1 MNMEFETN
9 VQQEVYEKIEP
20 WMKEL
25 FGIFVKKREDAPY
38 FGINIGSAFVHLG
51 VHPWNEENAT
61 ITTRSYVAVNVDI
74 KPDLMEFLLREN
86 DTMRFGAF
94 GLDKDLDIFFE
105 HTIVG
110 TTCDIEELKNSV
122 LAVGYAVDQYDDQ
135 IVKRWG
141 GVRASDMDSDS

>member
-1 MNMEFETN
+1 MEFETK
-9 VQQEVYEKIEP
+9 VQEAVYERIEP

-38 FGINIGSAFVHLG
+38 FGINVGSAFVHLG
-51 VHPWNEENAT
+51 VHAWDDENAT
-61 ITTRSYVAVNVDI
+61 ITTRAYVAVNVDI
-74 KPDLMEFLLREN
+74 KPDLMQFLLREN

-110 TTCDIEELKNSV
+110 TDCTIDDIKNSV

-141 GVRASDMDSDS
+141 GVRASEADSDS